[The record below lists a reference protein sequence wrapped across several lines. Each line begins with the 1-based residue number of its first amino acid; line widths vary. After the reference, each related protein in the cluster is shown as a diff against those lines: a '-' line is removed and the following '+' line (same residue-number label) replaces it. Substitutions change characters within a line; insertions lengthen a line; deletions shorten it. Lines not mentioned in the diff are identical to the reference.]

1 MTTPPSNKQEK
12 VRPTVAGAILMVISL
27 AIIVTVAI
35 PVVTWRDPESRMPLP
50 RIVAILAPIL
60 AGALFDGAGTGVLK
74 LFGIAVL
81 KHDDESPDGNAEGKA
96 DGRGDQRDG

>member
-1 MTTPPSNKQEK
+1 MTTPPFNEK
-12 VRPTVAGAILMVISL
+12 DKGRPTLAGALLMVISL

-35 PVVTWRDPESRMPLP
+35 PVVTWRDSESGMPFPRM
-50 RIVAILAPIL
+50 VAILAPIL
-60 AGALFDGAGTGVLK
+60 AGALFYGAGTGVLK

-81 KHDDESPDGNAEGKA
+81 KHDDESPDGNAEGKG